1 VEAKKLYNMNDIV
14 NKRRHIMGKGEQVIA
29 SFWDVINK
37 MVCLNNYMMKEKL
50 KDYKP
55 SEVHCIEYIGKNED
69 SNVTKLS
76 EAFQMTTGGIT
87 KITKKLLEKNF
98 IESYKKPD
106 NKKEIYFRLTK
117 QGEEVFITHEKLHKK
132 FVERDKVAFDHISDK
147 EFDIMLH
154 FAQIYGNHLDEE
166 IRKLDID
173 VQAGKCDK
181 F

>member
-1 VEAKKLYNMNDIV
+1 
-14 NKRRHIMGKGEQVIA
+14 MGKGEEVIG

-37 MVCLNNYMMKEKL
+37 MVWLNNYVMKEKL

-76 EAFQMTTGGIT
+76 AAFRMTTGGIT

-98 IESYKKPD
+98 IESYRKPN

-117 QGEEVFITHEKLHKK
+117 QGEEIFITHEKLHKEFK
-132 FVERDKVAFDHISDK
+132 DRDKVVFNNISEE

-154 FAQIYGNHLDEE
+154 FAQIYDKHLDEE
-166 IRKLDID
+166 IMKLDID
-173 VQAGKCDK
+173 IEKGNCDK